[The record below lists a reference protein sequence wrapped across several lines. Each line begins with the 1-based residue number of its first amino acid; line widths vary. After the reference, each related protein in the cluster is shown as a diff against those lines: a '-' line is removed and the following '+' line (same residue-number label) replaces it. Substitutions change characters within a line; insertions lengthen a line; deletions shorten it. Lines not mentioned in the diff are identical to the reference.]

1 MTYNYIKYIRQ
12 GGFDMSTKLTLRLDE
27 KLIKNAKRAAKSRKV
42 SLSRMVS
49 DYFKSISVQQKKEI
63 IESPILSEIAGILP
77 LKADSKKLLRS
88 YKKHIED
95 KYL

>member
-1 MTYNYIKYIRQ
+1 M
-12 GGFDMSTKLTLRLDE
+12 GTKLTLRVDE
-27 KLIKNAKRAAKSRKV
+27 KLIRNAKRIAQSRKV

-49 DYFKSISVQQKKEI
+49 DYFKSLSTQQKKEI
-63 IESPILSEIAGILP
+63 IESPVLSEIAGILP
-77 LKADSKKLLRS
+77 SKADNKRLLKS

>member
-1 MTYNYIKYIRQ
+1 MA
-12 GGFDMSTKLTLRLDE
+12 TKLTLRLDE
-27 KLIKNAKRAAKSRKV
+27 KLIKNAKQAARSRKV

-49 DYFKSISVQQKKEI
+49 DYFKSISAQQKKEL

-77 LKADSKKLLRS
+77 SKADNKKLLKS

>member
-1 MTYNYIKYIRQ
+1 MV
-12 GGFDMSTKLTLRLDE
+12 TKLTLRLDE
-27 KLIKNAKRAAKSRKV
+27 KLINNAKQAAKSRKV
-42 SLSRMVS
+42 SLSKMVA
-49 DYFKSISVQQKKEI
+49 DYFKSLSVQQKKEV

-77 LKADSKKLLRS
+77 SKGDDKKLLKR

>member
-1 MTYNYIKYIRQ
+1 MA
-12 GGFDMSTKLTLRLDE
+12 TKLTLRLDE
-27 KLIKNAKRAAKSRKV
+27 KIIKNAKQAARSRKV
-42 SLSRMVS
+42 SLSKMVS
-49 DYFKSISVQQKKEI
+49 DYFKSISVQQKKEL

-77 LKADSKKLLRS
+77 SKADDKKLLKS

>member
-1 MTYNYIKYIRQ
+1 MA
-12 GGFDMSTKLTLRLDE
+12 TKLTLRLDE
-27 KLIKNAKRAAKSRKV
+27 KLIKNAKQAARLRKV

-49 DYFKSISVQQKKEI
+49 DYFKSISAQQKKEM

-77 LKADSKKLLRS
+77 SKADNKKLFKS

>member
-1 MTYNYIKYIRQ
+1 M
-12 GGFDMSTKLTLRLDE
+12 GGKLTLRIDE
-27 KLIKNAKRAAKSRKV
+27 AVIKNAKKLASIRKV

-49 DYFKSISVQQKKEI
+49 DYFKSISAQHNKEL
-63 IESPILSEIAGILP
+63 IESPILRELTGILSP
-77 LKADSKKLLRS
+77 KTNNKKLLKS

>member
-1 MTYNYIKYIRQ
+1 M
-12 GGFDMSTKLTLRLDE
+12 GTKLTLRMDE
-27 KLIKNAKRAAKSRKV
+27 KLIKNAKKAASSRNV

-49 DYFKSISVQQKKEI
+49 DYFKSLSTQQKKEMT
-63 IESPILSEIAGILP
+63 ESPVLSEIAGILP
-77 LKADSKKLLRS
+77 SKADNKKLLKG

>member
-1 MTYNYIKYIRQ
+1 M
-12 GGFDMSTKLTLRLDE
+12 GTKLTLRLE
-27 KLIKNAKRAAKSRKV
+27 ENLIKNAKRAAKARKV

-49 DYFKSISVQQKKEI
+49 DYFKSISAQQKKGI

-77 LKADSKKLLRS
+77 SKADNKKLLRS
-88 YKKHIED
+88 YKKYIED

>member
-1 MTYNYIKYIRQ
+1 MA
-12 GGFDMSTKLTLRLDE
+12 TKLTLRLDE
-27 KLIKNAKRAAKSRKV
+27 KLIKNAKQAARSRKV
-42 SLSRMVS
+42 SLSKMVS
-49 DYFKSISVQQKKEI
+49 DYFKSISVQQKKEL

-77 LKADSKKLLRS
+77 SKADDKKLIKR

>member
-1 MTYNYIKYIRQ
+1 MA
-12 GGFDMSTKLTLRLDE
+12 TKLTLRLDE
-27 KLIKNAKRAAKSRKV
+27 KLIKNAKQAARSRKV

-49 DYFKSISVQQKKEI
+49 DYFKSISAHQKKEL

-77 LKADSKKLLRS
+77 SKADNKKLLKS

>member
-1 MTYNYIKYIRQ
+1 M
-12 GGFDMSTKLTLRLDE
+12 GAKLTLRLDE
-27 KLIKNAKRAAKSRKV
+27 TLIKNAKRLARTRKI

-49 DYFKSISVQQKKEI
+49 DYFKSISAQQKKEAVT
-63 IESPILSEIAGILP
+63 SPILSEITGILP
-77 LKADSKKLLRS
+77 SKADNKQLLKS

>member
-1 MTYNYIKYIRQ
+1 MA
-12 GGFDMSTKLTLRLDE
+12 TKLTLRLDE
-27 KLIKNAKRAAKSRKV
+27 KLIKNAKQAARSRKV
-42 SLSRMVS
+42 SLSKMVS
-49 DYFKSISVQQKKEI
+49 DYFKSISVQQKKEL

-77 LKADSKKLLRS
+77 SKADDKKLLKS

>member
-1 MTYNYIKYIRQ
+1 M
-12 GGFDMSTKLTLRLDE
+12 GAKLTLRLDE
-27 KLIKNAKRAAKSRKV
+27 TLIKNAKRLAKTRKV

-49 DYFKSISVQQKKEI
+49 DYFKSILFQEKKEI
-63 IESPILSEIAGILP
+63 IESPILSEITGILP
-77 LKADSKKLLRS
+77 SKVDNKKLLKS

>member
-1 MTYNYIKYIRQ
+1 M
-12 GGFDMSTKLTLRLDE
+12 GAKLTLRLDE
-27 KLIKNAKRAAKSRKV
+27 TLIKNAKRFAKTRKV

-49 DYFKSISVQQKKEI
+49 DYFKSISIQQKKKI
-63 IESPILSEIAGILP
+63 IDSPILSEITGILP
-77 LKADSKKLLRS
+77 SKADNKKLLKI

>member
-1 MTYNYIKYIRQ
+1 MA
-12 GGFDMSTKLTLRLDE
+12 TKLTLRLDE
-27 KLIKNAKRAAKSRKV
+27 KLIKNAKQAARLRKV

-49 DYFKSISVQQKKEI
+49 DYFKSISAQQKKEL

-77 LKADSKKLLRS
+77 SKADDKKLLKS

>member
-1 MTYNYIKYIRQ
+1 M
-12 GGFDMSTKLTLRLDE
+12 GTKLTLRLDE
-27 KLIKNAKRAAKSRKV
+27 KLIKNAKRAAKSQKV
-42 SLSRMVS
+42 SVSRMVS

-63 IESPILSEIAGILP
+63 IDSPILSEIAGILP
-77 LKADSKKLLRS
+77 SKADNKKLLKS

>member
-1 MTYNYIKYIRQ
+1 M
-12 GGFDMSTKLTLRLDE
+12 GTKLTLRLDE
-27 KLIKNAKRAAKSRKV
+27 KLIKNAKRAARLRKV
-42 SLSRMVS
+42 SLSRMFS

-77 LKADSKKLLRS
+77 SKADNKKLLKS